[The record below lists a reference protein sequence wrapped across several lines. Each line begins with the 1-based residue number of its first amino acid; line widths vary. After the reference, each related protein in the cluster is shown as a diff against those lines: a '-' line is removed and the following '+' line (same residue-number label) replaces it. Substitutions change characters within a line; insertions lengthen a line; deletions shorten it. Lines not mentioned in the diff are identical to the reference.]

1 VIVVVDTNVLISAVM
16 GHGKPRRLVTRLLK
30 EHKVITSREMLAEL
44 VDVLDRAKFAKIKK
58 RKVTKFLTILTNKA
72 EIVSIQEDVDVIP
85 EDPDDNIV
93 LSTAS
98 EGNANYILSGDKH
111 LLKLREFRG
120 IRIVPV
126 KEMLELLQKNQID
139 PTKP

>member
-1 VIVVVDTNVLISAVM
+1 MIVVVDTNVLISAVM

>member
-111 LLKLREFRG
+111 LLNLREFRG

>member
-1 VIVVVDTNVLISAVM
+1 MIVVVDTNVLISAVV

-44 VDVLDRAKFAKIKK
+44 VDVLDRAKFAKVKK

-111 LLKLREFRG
+111 LLNLREFRG

-126 KEMLELLQKNQID
+126 KEMLELLQKNPIN

>member
-1 VIVVVDTNVLISAVM
+1 MIVVVDTNVLISAVM

-111 LLKLREFRG
+111 LLNLREFRG

>member
-1 VIVVVDTNVLISAVM
+1 MIVAVDTNVLISAVM

-58 RKVTKFLTILTNKA
+58 RKVTKFLSIFTSKA